1 MSYFNKFPQ
10 VLYEFGQESSIT
22 TNLTAYAEVLDQVR
36 LSSSF
41 YQDYYIKS
49 GERPD
54 HVAFQLYGNPQ
65 LHWTF
70 YLMNPKLR
78 EQSWPMSS
86 LEVDEKVKKD
96 HPNIVLTFKT
106 PDITTL
112 LSVGQKIKGYTSG
125 AVATILNINLDLGQV
140 TVDSDKHFN
149 QSELIQDRD
158 TLEVFSTLIVSSSVS
173 EHLAT
178 HHYTKNGERIDIN
191 PYDSIPSDVV
201 KVTLKDFYTDQN
213 DSLKQIRVI
222 KPSDI
227 NQVVSAFSNAVGE

>member
-10 VLYEFGQESSIT
+10 ISYEFGQESSIT
-22 TNLTAYAEVLDQVR
+22 TNLTAYAEVLDQIR

-54 HVAFQLYGNPQ
+54 HVAFELYGNPQ

-78 EQSWPMSS
+78 EQSWPMTSS
-86 LEVDEKVKKD
+86 EIDEKVKKD

-106 PDITTL
+106 SDITTL

-125 AVATILNINLDLGQV
+125 ALATIMNINLDLGQV
-140 TVDSDKHFN
+140 TVDSDKHFDPD
-149 QSELIQDRD
+149 ELIQDRD

-173 EHLAT
+173 EHLSA
-178 HHYTKNGERIDIN
+178 HHYTKDGERVDIN
-191 PYDSIPSDVV
+191 PYDTIPFDVV
-201 KVTLKDFYTDQN
+201 KVTVKDFYTNEN
-213 DSLKQIRVI
+213 DKLKQIRVI
-222 KPSDI
+222 KPGEI
-227 NQVVSAFSNAVGE
+227 NQIVRAFSDAVGT